1 MLQPAQ
7 AIETCFNVLQ
17 KNCQERPKATYGQD
31 LPTAKSALKRGL
43 SVLQKTAKSALKLQ
57 QLRLAS
63 AC

>member
-17 KNCQERPKATYGQD
+17 KS
-31 LPTAKSALKRGL
+31 AKSALKRGL

-63 AC
+63 ACCKKLPRATYGFSL